1 MGTFPIEEMP
11 RVTRARGAQIMRN
24 ATGLVR
30 TASAVL
36 VEDLVRETPVDEGI
50 ARSNWVGRLNNP
62 FLGQIA
68 PYSRLP
74 KGTNLAKKFETAN
87 AAAAIAQNKF
97 HINKFNAKKDRGF
110 YVSNGVR
117 DEKTGESYIG
127 ILNQTTRS
135 KQTRPGFVQRAIQ
148 RARRSIRGRRI
159 LR

>member
-1 MGTFPIEEMP
+1 MGTFPIKEMP
-11 RVTRARGAQIMRN
+11 RVTKQRGAQIMRN

-30 TASAVL
+30 TASTVL
-36 VEDLVRETPVDEGI
+36 VVDLVSETPVDEGI

-62 FLGQIA
+62 FMGQIA

-87 AAAAIAQNKF
+87 AAAAIAQNQF
-97 HINKFNAKKDRGF
+97 HINRFDAKKDRGF

-117 DEKTGESYIG
+117 DERTGESYIG

-148 RARRSIRGRRI
+148 RARMSIRGRRI
-159 LR
+159 LK